1 MSFPSL
7 SPRSVRWR
15 PVDSIGLE
23 HLSIRPEGDGILA
36 DSVLIG
42 DRGGTPY
49 GVRYRVACD
58 RGWHVL
64 SLDVDTTDGRS
75 LHLKSD
81 GTGTWRNQDGAS
93 LAAFDGC
100 IDIDLAGSPFTNTLP
115 IRRLDLQKGAAAV
128 ELRML
133 YVPFDT
139 FEPIVD
145 EQRYRCLKDD
155 ALYRYEAVDRTF
167 AADLPVDRDGL
178 VLDYPT
184 LFERI
189 MR

>member
-36 DSVLIG
+36 DSVVIG
-42 DRGGTPY
+42 DRGGTSY

-58 RGWHVL
+58 SGWRVL
-64 SLDVDTTDGRS
+64 SLDLDTTDGRS

-81 GTGTWRNQDGAS
+81 GTGAWRNQDGTS
-93 LAAFDGC
+93 LASFRWMHRHRSRRFAIHQHAADPAFGPAEGC
-100 IDIDLAGSPFTNTLP
+100 
-115 IRRLDLQKGAAAV
+115 AAV